1 MKNSKKTPKK
11 SIQASIIGETEAMQM
26 AAIRGLSLSDVG
38 INESIKNQMEFFKI
52 KREVNKIREEGK
64 GVIISSS

>member
-1 MKNSKKTPKK
+1 MTSKKTPQK
-11 SIQASIIGETEAMQM
+11 SIQASIIGETESMQI
-26 AAIRGLSLSDVG
+26 AAIRGLSLKDVG
-38 INESIKNQMEFFKI
+38 VNESIKNQLEFFKI

>member
-1 MKNSKKTPKK
+1 
-11 SIQASIIGETEAMQM
+11 M